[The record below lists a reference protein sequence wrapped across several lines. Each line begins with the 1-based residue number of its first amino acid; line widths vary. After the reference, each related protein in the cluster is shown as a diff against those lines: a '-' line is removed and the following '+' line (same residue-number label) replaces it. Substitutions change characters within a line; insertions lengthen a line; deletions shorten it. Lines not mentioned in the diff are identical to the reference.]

1 MLLYL
6 PWPQNLHTAC
16 LPAWISWRLRR
27 KMVLKELKLS
37 HMQAGCLFR
46 QNQVLET
53 LQKLYATSM
62 ERLWECLWGAEK
74 DLSKV
79 HPSIQRHNN
88 QMSTDELIVLYTCFS
103 ISVMNLSS
111 NFIVLHEIGKIHKAL
126 TSLIVRKS
134 QFIKQLS
141 KASVSFLC
149 ALPELT
155 LIIS

>member
-1 MLLYL
+1 
-6 PWPQNLHTAC
+6 
-16 LPAWISWRLRR
+16 
-27 KMVLKELKLS
+27 
-37 HMQAGCLFR
+37 
-46 QNQVLET
+46 
-53 LQKLYATSM
+53 
-62 ERLWECLWGAEK
+62 
-74 DLSKV
+74 
-79 HPSIQRHNN
+79 
-88 QMSTDELIVLYTCFS
+88 MSTDELIVLYTCFS